1 VNGTNELALGLRL
14 AQAERLWLLQRC
26 IFKTWGIQFTM
37 LLAIIYS
44 VIF

>member
-1 VNGTNELALGLRL
+1 VNGTNELASDLRIV
-14 AQAERLWLLQRC
+14 QAERLYLLQRC
-26 IFKTWGIQFTM
+26 IFKAWGIRFIM